1 MILFKCSKEFF
12 IIEMKAVE
20 IYDIV
25 QPIVQPT
32 VLLSVRTGIDYQET
46 QAWCS
51 VPSIINHFL
60 ESNNAF

>member
-20 IYDIV
+20 ISD
-25 QPIVQPT
+25 IVQPT
-32 VLLSVRTGIDYQET
+32 VLLSVRTGMDYQET

>member
-20 IYDIV
+20 ISD
-25 QPIVQPT
+25 IVQPT

-46 QAWCS
+46 
-51 VPSIINHFL
+51 
-60 ESNNAF
+60 